1 MTAPILAARNV
12 YKSFGPV
19 AALARA
25 GVTLYS
31 GRVTA
36 IVGENGAGK
45 STLAKILAGVL
56 QLDQGEVLL
65 DGKPVTFR
73 GRADAIAAGVGFVPQ
88 ALSFVGTLTLA
99 ENHLIGRPGFIANRA
114 QAERELIDASAELGV
129 DLPFDVPLERLSL
142 PERQLGE
149 IASAVAS
156 GARVLLLDEP
166 TSSLGPLEI
175 ERLIVWSDA
184 LPRQARRSVSSPIA
198 SPRFSAAPTSS
209 QYCAAGC
216 RSPKDRR
223 WGSIPTLLLASWS
236 VQRSGPNQ
244 APAAW
249 RHRSAVG

>member
-1 MTAPILAARNV
+1 M
-12 YKSFGPV
+12 
-19 AALARA
+19 
-25 GVTLYS
+25 LYS

-45 STLAKILAGVL
+45 SMLA
-56 QLDQGEVLL
+56 QDFS
-65 DGKPVTFR
+65 PVFFSSIKARSCWTESPHVSGPR
-73 GRADAIAAGVGFVPQ
+73 RCDRRWRRLRPAS
-88 ALSFVGTLTLA
+88 LSFVGTLTLA

-114 QAERELIDASAELGV
+114 QAERELIDASAEIGV

-175 ERLIVWSDA
+175 ERLIVRSDA

-198 SPRFSAAPTSS
+198 SPRFSAAPTPS

-236 VQRSGPNQ
+236 VQRSRPKPSSCRMATSFGCRLNISP
-244 APAAW
+244 
-249 RHRSAVG
+249 